1 MTMSN
6 KNTEQKPKVT
16 WQQLVVLLAQAVPA
30 GAITTYA
37 EVSDW
42 AYGRRNL
49 NQPVSSLLR
58 GAANHGFTELTNRVV
73 GTDGT
78 SASLPEGAAQQ
89 EAQLRAEGVPFLAVG
104 QIDMVR
110 ATVVQVSLETPMR
123 V

>member
-1 MTMSN
+1 MSS
-6 KNTEQKPKVT
+6 KSTREQPKVT

-30 GAITTYA
+30 GAVTTYA

-49 NQPVSSLLR
+49 NQPVSALLR
-58 GAANHGFTELTNRVV
+58 GAASHGFTELTNRVV
-73 GTDGT
+73 GADGKL
-78 SASLPEGAAQQ
+78 ASLPGGAAQQ
-89 EAQLRAEGVPFLAVG
+89 EVQLRTEGVPFMGPG
-104 QIDMVR
+104 QVNMIR

>member
-1 MTMSN
+1 MSSTRQQA
-6 KNTEQKPKVT
+6 KIT

-49 NQPVSSLLR
+49 NQPVGALLR

-78 SASLPEGAAQQ
+78 FASLPEGTAQQ
-89 EAQLRAEGVPFLAVG
+89 EAQLRAEGVPFIAAG
-104 QIDMVR
+104 QVDMVR
-110 ATVVQVSLETPMR
+110 ATVVQVSLETPVR
-123 V
+123 L